1 MVWFAFLWRHL
12 DVKINLTDKSYN
24 YQSAKTVIPLK
35 SRIMVSDSIRINR
48 NEKIIQVWSM
58 KIKNI
63 PSGSYVIVPSKLH
76 ARIK

>member
-1 MVWFAFLWRHL
+1 MIWFAFLWYHL

-35 SRIMVSDSIRINR
+35 SRFMASDSIRINH
-48 NEKIIQVWSM
+48 NENIVQAWSM
-58 KIKNI
+58 KIKNT
-63 PSGSYVIVPSKLH
+63 PSRSYVIVPRKPH